1 MQDYDDWLQQLKTV
15 VTKLHSFSS
24 YLFYMGIIYIAGSV
38 TMIAQKSV
46 QLFLIS
52 QMHTI
57 PKGNN

>member
-38 TMIAQKSV
+38 AMI
-46 QLFLIS
+46 
-52 QMHTI
+52 T
-57 PKGNN
+57 